1 MTKENKNNS
10 LTRSMK
16 LKNNVIFRGQ
26 SSSLGATTTSMS
38 MSETS
43 IILIYNKDQGPKFY
57 WDEQLPFDFSPS
69 ESSDSDKKYYYRSD
83 GVVTSI
89 PSFQVPGCDD
99 LIEFRISNSVT
110 SIGFASF
117 FRCPNLTSVRIPDSV
132 TNIQRSAFAEC
143 GSLNTVIFTQNSRL
157 ETIEK
162 YAFSGCAALTSIII
176 PRSVTDI
183 QFLAFESSVKNV
195 YMTFPQ
201 KISNSLFTNASSNVD
216 FFGATV
222 TTVDYVK
229 YIILFYNTDMSPS
242 FTWGGTTY
250 TFYDIS
256 ASGDYSY
263 RSGVTTKVPSNQV
276 PGSDNLIGVTIGNL
290 ITSIG
295 GSSFTSCKSLTTVTF
310 TPNSTLVSIDDYAFA
325 GCVALKPSITIPSSV
340 TSIGK
345 GAFEACF
352 ALKTVYIKFPQTI
365 SGILFQNASWPV
377 DFFGK
382 EVETKLAPL
391 LLIETNS

>member
-1 MTKENKNNS
+1 
-10 LTRSMK
+10 MK

-26 SSSLGATTTSMS
+26 SSSLGATTTSMP

-43 IILIYNKDQGPKFY
+43 IILIYNKYQGDKFY
-57 WDEQLPFDFSPS
+57 WNNQIPFDFSRS

-117 FRCPNLTSVRIPDSV
+117 FGCPNLTSVRIPDSV

-157 ETIEK
+157 ETIER

-176 PRSVTDI
+176 PSSVTDI
-183 QFLAFESSVKNV
+183 GFLAFESTGLNTV

-201 KISNSLFTNASSNVD
+201 TISNSLFTNASSNVD

-229 YIILFYNTDMSPS
+229 YIILFYNTDMSS
-242 FTWGGTTY
+242 RFTWGGTTY
-250 TFYDIS
+250 TFSGIS

-263 RSGVTTKVPSNQV
+263 RSDVTTKVSGAEDF
-276 PGSDNLIGVTIGNL
+276 PGRYNLIGVTIGNL

-295 GSSFTSCKSLTTVTF
+295 SSSFTSCNKLTTVTF
-310 TPNSTLVSIDDYAFA
+310 TPNSTLVSIDHYAFA
-325 GCVALKPSITIPSSV
+325 GCVNIKPSITIPSSV
-340 TSIGK
+340 TSIGEN
-345 GAFEACF
+345 AFEACY

-365 SGILFQNASWPV
+365 SGILFQNGIWPV
-377 DFFGK
+377 NFFGE

-391 LLIETNS
+391 LLIEMNS